1 MKPSDVSVSP
11 RHASPGDA
19 EEHRLRLLI
28 VGTDP
33 ALTGLFRR
41 WATDAAVEAV
51 TAPGLPDAVRLFA
64 QEAWDIVLAILEDD
78 PETAM
83 AWWADALRGVQG
95 HPRILVATPRPSI
108 NLALGATKSGVLD
121 LLPLPPNRADFV
133 HALDRARAAR
143 SDGVVA
149 LPPVEGHPV
158 GPYTMVGQSPAM
170 LKIYNQIAVVA
181 PTSVTVLL
189 QGESGTGKE
198 LVARAIHANGSR
210 QAGPFVAVNCAA
222 IPENLLESEL
232 FGHERGSFTGAFVR
246 KIGRFQQA
254 HGGTILL
261 DEVGD
266 MSLALQSKI
275 LRAIQAREIE
285 RAGGT
290 GPAKVD
296 ARVIA
301 ATNRDLRAAI
311 DEGRFRQDLY
321 YRLAVVTIT
330 LPPLSERGD
339 DLDVLTAHFVRL
351 YAQRYAKQ
359 VTTLSEKAMAL
370 LRRHTWSG
378 NVRELGNVIER
389 AVIVCRDG
397 TLRAEDLPEEL
408 RGEAKPG
415 GGPEGALVTLAEAE
429 ARHIARTLAYTRGR
443 IGEAAK
449 ILGIHRNTLAR
460 KVRECGL

>member
-1 MKPSDVSVSP
+1 
-11 RHASPGDA
+11 
-19 EEHRLRLLI
+19 
-28 VGTDP
+28 
-33 ALTGLFRR
+33 
-41 WATDAAVEAV
+41 
-51 TAPGLPDAVRLFA
+51 
-64 QEAWDIVLAILEDD
+64 
-78 PETAM
+78 
-83 AWWADALRGVQG
+83 
-95 HPRILVATPRPSI
+95 
-108 NLALGATKSGVLD
+108 
-121 LLPLPPNRADFV
+121 
-133 HALDRARAAR
+133 
-143 SDGVVA
+143 
-149 LPPVEGHPV
+149 
-158 GPYTMVGQSPAM
+158 
-170 LKIYNQIAVVA
+170 
-181 PTSVTVLL
+181 
-189 QGESGTGKE
+189 
-198 LVARAIHANGSR
+198 
-210 QAGPFVAVNCAA
+210 
-222 IPENLLESEL
+222 
-232 FGHERGSFTGAFVR
+232 
-246 KIGRFQQA
+246 
-254 HGGTILL
+254 
-261 DEVGD
+261 

-275 LRAIQAREIE
+275 LRAIQEREIE
-285 RAGGT
+285 RVGGT
-290 GPAKVD
+290 DPVKVD

-301 ATNRDLRAAI
+301 ASNRDLRAAI

-351 YAQRYAKQ
+351 YAERYAKQ

-415 GGPEGALVTLAEAE
+415 GGPEGALVTLQEAE